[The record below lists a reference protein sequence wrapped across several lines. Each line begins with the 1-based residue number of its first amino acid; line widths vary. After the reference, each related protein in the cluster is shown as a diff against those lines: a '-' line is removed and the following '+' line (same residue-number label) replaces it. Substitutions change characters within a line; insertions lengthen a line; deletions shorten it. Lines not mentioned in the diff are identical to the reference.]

1 MRTNRES
8 SSEVSHP
15 HLRSDQA
22 WELCDEGAPCP
33 HVIAARCRLHFRRVV
48 ALVAGGLVAYPT
60 ICACFIDTGLAW
72 IAGTFVVSSILAG
85 VIYVGLCADR
95 AFSDIPVVD
104 RET

>member
-1 MRTNRES
+1 MHHPSFYLDN
-8 SSEVSHP
+8 P

-33 HVIAARCRLHFRRVV
+33 HVIAARCRQHFRTIV
-48 ALVAGGLVAYPT
+48 ALVACGMVAYST
-60 ICACFIDTGLAW
+60 VCACFIHTGVAW
-72 IAGTFVVSSILAG
+72 IAGTFAVSSILAG